1 MAKHKTQKDYDRC
14 ITTGSAWRVKR
25 VYSIMSTPNAAK
37 KHTCINSQFQRHIEK
52 QSMVFMEKINKFLM
66 LYLLSPATL
75 ALASYSMLVFL
86 KPTFCT

>member
-1 MAKHKTQKDYDRC
+1 MKFVV
-14 ITTGSAWRVKR
+14 S
-25 VYSIMSTPNAAK
+25 SS
-37 KHTCINSQFQRHIEK
+37 S
-52 QSMVFMEKINKFLM
+52 FLM